1 MQWIPQS
8 LFNFINAFF
17 FVFFFIISDRSDKS
31 LSSSNCLPGISTKW
45 NALMCIVATD
55 KV

>member
-17 FVFFFIISDRSDKS
+17 FFFFNINDRNHKS